1 MTAPKRT
8 TVDYHTL
15 EVMSAILGGGFSSRL
30 NLNLREDKGFS
41 YGAFSVI
48 RYGIVQSIFLGV
60 SSVESGVTKPALRE
74 MVKEFEDMA
83 SWSRPVTDDELA
95 DAKATLVRGD
105 AQRFETLAQVGSEVA
120 ELDCYGLPLRE
131 LARYVAGIEDV
142 TIEKIREAAQR
153 YIRPEHM
160 LLVVVG
166 DAAKVESGV
175 RELDFGPI
183 VHVDKEGE
191 PLGDD
196 DPQFELNI

>member
-1 MTAPKRT
+1 
-8 TVDYHTL
+8 
-15 EVMSAILGGGFSSRL
+15 
-30 NLNLREDKGFS
+30 
-41 YGAFSVI
+41 
-48 RYGIVQSIFLGV
+48 
-60 SSVESGVTKPALRE
+60 

-131 LARYVAGIEDV
+131 LARYVTGIEDV

-191 PLGDD
+191 PLEDD
-196 DPQFELNI
+196 SPQFDLNI